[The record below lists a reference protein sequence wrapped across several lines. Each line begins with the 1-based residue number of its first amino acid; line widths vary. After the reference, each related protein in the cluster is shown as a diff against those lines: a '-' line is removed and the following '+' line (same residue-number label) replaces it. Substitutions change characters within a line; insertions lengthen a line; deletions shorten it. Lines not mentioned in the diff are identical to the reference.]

1 MCDISYL
8 VELDMQQRPAIPVKD
23 QQQSPQQPQLQQPR
37 QQQQPTQQLQQPPQ
51 QQQAGAVDLRVKRM
65 KPDMDSAYML
75 PDNLINF
82 GQLATNLDFNPT
94 GITQMNELLYLHALN
109 GYMLP
114 CTGMPGCVCVQCRE
128 KWLLAGKQINSSCTE
143 EQINAVSVDA
153 QSANY
158 AVMSESRNS
167 PLPAGHPGKF
177 KQAMMHR
184 YLEDSEQSAGIK
196 HRRQSGSLGSE
207 DSDGHSSSECT
218 SPSSKDHGKNIFLLH
233 YYFFVDCEC

>member
-1 MCDISYL
+1 
-8 VELDMQQRPAIPVKD
+8 MQQRPTIPVNE
-23 QQQSPQQPQLQQPR
+23 QQQSPQQPQLQQP
-37 QQQQPTQQLQQPPQ
+37 QQQQPQQQPPQ
-51 QQQAGAVDLRVKRM
+51 QLQAGAVDLRVKRM

-75 PDNLINF
+75 PDNLINY
-82 GQLATNLDFNPT
+82 GQLATNIDFNPT

-109 GYMLP
+109 GYMAP
-114 CTGMPGCVCVQCRE
+114 CSGLPGCVCVQCRE
-128 KWLLAGKQINSSCTE
+128 KWFLASKQINLSCTE

-158 AVMSESRNS
+158 AVMSESRSS

-218 SPSSKDHGKNIFLLH
+218 SPSSKDHGKNIFFLLAFS
-233 YYFFVDCEC
+233 FFVDYEC